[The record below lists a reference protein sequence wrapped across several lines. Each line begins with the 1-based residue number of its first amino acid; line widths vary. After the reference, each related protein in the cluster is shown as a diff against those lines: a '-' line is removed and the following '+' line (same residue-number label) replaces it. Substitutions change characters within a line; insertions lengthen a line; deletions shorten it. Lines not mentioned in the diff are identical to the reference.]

1 MRLFS
6 IGDRVSQP
14 QYGPGTVAAINEFH
28 TTVNFDDRVLRT
40 FATSIVKLE
49 RSSTVAPPALKRARA
64 SVKGRVAKTRAR

>member
-14 QYGPGTVAAINEFH
+14 QYGPGTVAAVNEFH
-28 TTVNFDDRVLRT
+28 TTIDFDEKGLRT

-49 RSSTVAPPALKRARA
+49 RSSTVAPPSSSRPKASKSRAA
-64 SVKGRVAKTRAR
+64 KARVR